1 MEPVVDYVVPYRCG
15 CVIAPPCC
23 YHRFYEA
30 KLCLRKFILSFS
42 FEYEVDGLH
51 NRARKGDLKGCLDSI
66 YSGAD
71 VNATDRE

>member
-15 CVIAPPCC
+15 CVIAPPYY

-42 FEYEVDGLH
+42 FEYEFDGLH
-51 NRARKGDLKGCLDSI
+51 NRARKGDLKGCRDSI
-66 YSGAD
+66 NSGAD